1 MKKKALSAIVAFGVL
16 AASLSAMLFVNSDGK
31 VGLLEENAKRT
42 SSEIASDETV
52 YLDDFLPVL
61 SDASDTNTELR
72 AEALKA
78 YNLLNDERENVGLDS
93 LSWSS
98 NLESTSAVRSQECSV
113 LFSHERPNGKQWY
126 TVNSSIQGGEN
137 LAFGYDDAKSAN
149 DAWMASPTHKDNI
162 LYDEFES
169 VAISVYKDDSGV
181 CYWATEFGY

>member
-1 MKKKALSAIVAFGVL
+1 MKKKALSAIIAFGVL
-16 AASLSAMLFVNSDGK
+16 ASSLSAMLLVNSDGK
-31 VGLLEENAKRT
+31 SGVLEENAMRT
-42 SSEIASDETV
+42 ANEIASDTNV
-52 YLDDFLPVL
+52 YLDNGLAPL

-78 YNLLNDERENVGLDS
+78 YNLLNDERENVGLGS
-93 LSWSS
+93 LSWDS

-137 LAFGYDDAKSAN
+137 LAFGYDDAQSAN

-162 LYDEFES
+162 LYEDFES
-169 VAISVYKDDSGV
+169 VAISVYKDDSGT